1 MSPEPKSFRGLEIN
15 DRLRVVDLIEE
26 RPFSLLFKGEVLA
39 LDRVVGVCTVTIYR
53 PADKIDPDDIVNRI
67 GGHFSFRKENS
78 RRSSSGQHTQT
89 CKIPSA

>member
-53 PADKIDPDDIVNRI
+53 PADKIDPDDIVSALRT
-67 GGHFSFRKENS
+67 
-78 RRSSSGQHTQT
+78 SGRNLDN
-89 CKIPSA
+89 A

>member
-53 PADKIDPDDIVNRI
+53 PADKIDPDDIVVLPGATWTTLRPS
-67 GGHFSFRKENS
+67 GSS
-78 RRSSSGQHTQT
+78 R
-89 CKIPSA
+89 SA